1 MKSHNQ
7 LIRELHILLNRCG
20 IGAVGKESILEA
32 YGVTSSKMLTEV
44 ELREI
49 IDKLHLELQ
58 KAGKEEPTKRDPI
71 AIARKRVKAAVG
83 NYLASLGKIPKS
95 GWGLAEWNLITGV
108 ACRAAGVSSFNAI
121 SQSKLNSLYNAFLHG
136 KQTADEVEKIT
147 QELMN

>member
-58 KAGKEEPTKRDPI
+58 KAGKEEPTSVIPSPS
-71 AIARKRVKAAVG
+71 
-83 NYLASLGKIPKS
+83 LASVLRQP
-95 GWGLAEWNLITGV
+95 
-108 ACRAAGVSSFNAI
+108 
-121 SQSKLNSLYNAFLHG
+121 
-136 KQTADEVEKIT
+136 
-147 QELMN
+147 